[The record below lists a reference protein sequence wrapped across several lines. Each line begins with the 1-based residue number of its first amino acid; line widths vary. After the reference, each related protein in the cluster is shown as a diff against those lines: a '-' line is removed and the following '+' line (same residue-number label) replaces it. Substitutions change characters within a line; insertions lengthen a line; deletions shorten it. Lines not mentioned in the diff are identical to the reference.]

1 MGVAVDVVAAAGWVR
16 RIPYNRPPPPRVV
29 TRTVLRIFSRK
40 KAQDTESEAQLA
52 DASAISAE
60 ALVQAPSAPPSPAA
74 EATTSVPDNAA
85 AIGTSRPG
93 WLTRLRSG
101 LDKTRRALS
110 GGLGTLLLGRK
121 ELDEDLLEELETR
134 LLLADVGMSTVRVII
149 DGLTERI
156 RRKELDDPQ
165 ALYRALKAQ
174 LVDVLTPASVP
185 LAIDTTRKPFVV
197 LMVGVNG
204 AGKTTTIGKLA
215 RRFQAQGHSVMLAAG
230 DTFRAAAVEQLQV
243 WGERHGVPVIAQ
255 KSGSDAASVIFD
267 ALQSARARGC
277 DVLLADTAGRLH
289 VKSNLMEELRKIVR
303 VMQKLDPS
311 APHEVLLVLDAGTG
325 QNGLAQAR
333 SFREAVGVS
342 GVALT
347 KLDGTAKG
355 GIVFSVARELGLPI
369 RYVGVGETAEDL
381 REFDARDFVEAL
393 FADEGA

>member
-1 MGVAVDVVAAAGWVR
+1 M
-16 RIPYNRPPPPRVV
+16 
-29 TRTVLRIFSRK
+29 LRIFGRK
-40 KAQDTESEAQLA
+40 KTQDTESQAQPA
-52 DASAISAE
+52 DASAIPGE
-60 ALVQAPSAPPSPAA
+60 ALVEAPSTLSPLAA
-74 EATTSVPDNAA
+74 EVTTSVPDAA
-85 AIGTSRPG
+85 AVGTSRPG

-134 LLLADVGMSTVRVII
+134 LLLADVDTSTVRVII

-156 RRKELDDPQ
+156 RRKELDEPQ

-185 LAIDTTRKPFVV
+185 LAIDTTRKPFVI

-230 DTFRAAAVEQLQV
+230 DTFRAAAVEQLQI

-255 KSGSDAASVIFD
+255 KSGSDAASLIFD

-303 VMQKLDPS
+303 VMQKLDAS

-381 REFDARDFVEAL
+381 REFDARDYVEAL
-393 FADEGA
+393 FADDGA

>member
-1 MGVAVDVVAAAGWVR
+1 MLKIFNRKKNQEAGTEVLASEVSTDSGVVAEGPVSAE
-16 RIPYNRPPPPRVV
+16 N
-29 TRTVLRIFSRK
+29 
-40 KAQDTESEAQLA
+40 EARQLA
-52 DASAISAE
+52 
-60 ALVQAPSAPPSPAA
+60 PAA
-74 EATTSVPDNAA
+74 PVAATPETPSK
-85 AIGTSRPG
+85 SG
-93 WLTRLRSG
+93 WLSRLRSG
-101 LDKTRRALS
+101 LGKTRRAFS
-110 GGLGTLLLGRK
+110 DGLGTLLLGRK

-134 LLLADVGMSTVRVII
+134 LLLADVGMSTVRSII
-149 DGLTERI
+149 DGLTERV

-165 ALYRALKAQ
+165 ALYQALRSE
-174 LVDVLTPASVP
+174 LIDVLAPASVP
-185 LAIDTTRKPFVV
+185 LVIDTAHKPFVV

-215 RRFQAQGHSVMLAAG
+215 RRYQAAGHSVMLAAG
-230 DTFRAAAVEQLQV
+230 DTFRAAAVEQLQI

-303 VMQKLDPS
+303 VMQKLDAT
-311 APHEVLLVLDAGTG
+311 APHEVMLVLDAGTG

-342 GVALT
+342 GVVLT
-347 KLDGTAKG
+347 KIDGTAKG

-369 RYVGVGETAEDL
+369 RYVGVGEAAEDL

-393 FADEGA
+393 LEGDDA